1 MLENVKHRD
10 DLTGFARQQARP
22 YMAKTIRMADI
33 EQAQNEGWEVQKRNK
48 RTARVTRSKPKATNL
63 EDRVWTL
70 LHRLGFTYLS
80 GQGGAQLVINPKDE
94 ASPKTQVDCVAVDD
108 EAALAIECKTFQ
120 DAKKDSKFQEKLA
133 KHAACKRP
141 FAAAVKGQ
149 FPADAKR
156 AVATVLFTWD
166 FILTVQD
173 EKRAKEQNVVLLDE
187 RDLSYYETLV
197 SHLGPAARYQFLAD
211 VFPGRRIPGL
221 EVRVPALQTKVG
233 DYTCYTFAI
242 QPEYLLKIAFVSH
255 RARGKATDVDAYQR
269 MIQKSRLK
277 KIREYISDGG
287 NFPTNIV
294 LNLEKSKYSRFDIG
308 KQEGTAQGAK
318 VGWLTLTPAYKSAWV
333 IDGQHR
339 LFAYSGHKRATTSYL
354 NVLAFNGLE
363 GHVQAKLFVD
373 INHEQKSVKRSLLD
387 ELWAELHWQ
396 ADDSEK
402 RVCAVI
408 SKAIQG
414 LNADKESPLQGR
426 ILLSDA
432 TKNER
437 TCISLSSVLGALDKS
452 GFYLRHPRRNIVEY
466 GPLWANTNETT
477 MRRTTKILNSWF
489 REISTKA
496 AEWWNL
502 GSGEGG
508 GLAMNEGVTICINVL
523 RSVFDHLESKHK
535 MNHLD
540 DDALAKLT
548 KPYGAAVGEYFAA
561 MLPNERA
568 DFRALRGVQGQTT
581 GTRLC
586 QQAIQKSFAEF
597 DPPGLTEFIERSKS
611 DTNEKVSQVI
621 VRIEKILQN
630 AIVEVLKEE
639 YPSREEWWFEGVPKN
654 VRKKVD
660 ERINETDGKAGTR
673 EQNFDLIHYREIIQ
687 HKWEL
692 FEKLFGYGA
701 GSKDKR
707 TGWINEIS
715 LMRNSVMHPSRREYL
730 SPDKLSKL
738 EQYEE
743 WLKKSVAGELQE

>member
-1 MLENVKHRD
+1 MLENVKPRD
-10 DLTGFARQQARP
+10 QLTGFARQQARP
-22 YMAKTIRMADI
+22 YMAKTIHVADI
-33 EQAQNEGWEVQKRNK
+33 EKAQNDGWEVQKRNK
-48 RTARVTRSKPKATNL
+48 RTVRVTRPKPKATNL

-80 GQGGAQLVINPKDE
+80 GQGGAQLIINPKDE

-141 FAAAVKGQ
+141 FAEAVKGQ

-166 FILTVQD
+166 YILTEQD
-173 EKRAKEQNVVLLDE
+173 GKRAEEQNVVLLDE
-187 RDLSYYETLV
+187 ADLSYYETLV

-211 VFPGRRIPGL
+211 VFPGRQIPGL
-221 EVRVPALQTKVG
+221 QVRVPALRTKVG
-233 DYTCYTFAI
+233 EYTCYTFAI

-308 KQEGTAQGAK
+308 KQEGTPEGAT

-339 LFAYSGHKRATTSYL
+339 LFAYSGHERAAANYL
-354 NVLAFNGLE
+354 NVLAFDELPGD
-363 GHVQAKLFVD
+363 VQAKLFVD

-396 ADDSEK
+396 AEDPEK
-402 RVCAVI
+402 RVRAVI

-414 LNADKESPLQGR
+414 LNADKESPLYRR

-432 TKNER
+432 SKDHH
-437 TCISLSSVLGALDKS
+437 TCISLSSVLGSLTKP
-452 GFYLRHPRRNIVEY
+452 GFYLMRPKKNIIEY
-466 GPLWANTNETT
+466 GPLWAGTNDDT
-477 MRRTTKILNSWF
+477 MRRTITILNAWF

-496 AEWWNL
+496 AEWWSL

-523 RSVFDHLESKHK
+523 RSVFDHLEKNHK
-535 MNHLD
+535 MNHLA
-540 DDALAKLT
+540 DDALAELT
-548 KPYGAAVGEYFAA
+548 TSYGIAVGDYFGA
-561 MLPNERA
+561 MLPEERA
-568 DFRALRGVQGQTT
+568 GFRALRGVQGQTT

-586 QQAIQKSFAEF
+586 QEAIQRSIAAF
-597 DPPGLTEFIERSKS
+597 DPPGLKEFVERSKS
-611 DTNEKVSQVI
+611 DTNQKARQVI
-621 VRIEKILQN
+621 DRIEKVLQDTIL
-630 AIVEVLKEE
+630 EVLKEE
-639 YPSREEWWFEGVPKN
+639 YPTGEEWWFEGVPQP
-654 VRKKVD
+654 VRKKVGAPGQSHLISQ
-660 ERINETDGKAGTR
+660 EMQEYLFQEVSIPGRFEAFDGHALLAGLPT
-673 EQNFDLIHYREIIQ
+673 Q
-687 HKWEL
+687 HGQGCL
-692 FEKLFGYGA
+692 FE
-701 GSKDKR
+701 
-707 TGWINEIS
+707 TGEVGWP
-715 LMRNSVMHPSRREYL
+715 VP
-730 SPDKLSKL
+730 
-738 EQYEE
+738 
-743 WLKKSVAGELQE
+743 